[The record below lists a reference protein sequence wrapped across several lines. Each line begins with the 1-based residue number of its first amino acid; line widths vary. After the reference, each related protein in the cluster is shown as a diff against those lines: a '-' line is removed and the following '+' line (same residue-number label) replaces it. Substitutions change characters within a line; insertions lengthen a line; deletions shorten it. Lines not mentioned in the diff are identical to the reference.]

1 MEIIIKFI
9 QRYISCEKS
18 VIYKKNNTLFN
29 ANLMTYCRFFVKK
42 MDS

>member
-18 VIYKKNNTLFN
+18 VIYKKNNTLF
-29 ANLMTYCRFFVKK
+29 KG
-42 MDS
+42 